1 MPTRQAALRGTVV
14 TVAALA
20 SVLVVATACT
30 STSHSGLGSSS
41 SAPIPSAPASVPSLV
56 TDSASLPSD
65 SALPSAPATV
75 PTTPT
80 TTASNAASPTI
91 SPAGAQAC
99 TSAELA
105 VSVQSAGAASG
116 QAYATLRFTNTSNS
130 ACTLDGYPGVS
141 LLLNG
146 KQLGSAATRSGA
158 ASKTITMA
166 PQQNLTAQ
174 LTDNTSCNAAESD
187 TIRIYPPN
195 LTVPVQI
202 PFVLR
207 GCALVVTP
215 VTSG

>member
-1 MPTRQAALRGTVV
+1 MPSR
-14 TVAALA
+14 VAAA
-20 SVLVVATACT
+20 SAMVAVLVVATACT
-30 STSHSGLGSSS
+30 STSPLNSSTS
-41 SAPIPSAPASVPSLV
+41 SPAAITSAPASVPSLA

-75 PTTPT
+75 PTTPA
-80 TTASNAASPTI
+80 TTASNAPAPTI
-91 SPAGAQAC
+91 SPAKTLAC

-116 QAYATLRFTNTSNS
+116 QAFATLRFTNTSDTS
-130 ACTLDGYPGVS
+130 CTLDGYPGVS

-146 KQLGSAATRSGA
+146 KQLGNAAARSGA
-158 ASKTITMA
+158 AIKTITMA

-187 TIRIYPPN
+187 TIRVYPPN

-207 GCALVVTP
+207 GCPLVVTP
-215 VTSG
+215 VTAG

>member
-1 MPTRQAALRGTVV
+1 MPTRVAAVSGIT
-14 TVAALA
+14 AALA
-20 SVLVVATACT
+20 SVLIVATACT
-30 STSHSGLGSSS
+30 STAHSTS
-41 SAPIPSAPASVPSLV
+41 SALSTAAITSAPASLPSLA

-75 PTTPT
+75 PTIPT
-80 TTASNAASPTI
+80 TTASNAPAPPISPTG
-91 SPAGAQAC
+91 PQAC

-116 QAYATLRFTNTSNS
+116 QAFATLRFTNTSNS

-141 LLLNG
+141 LMLNG
-146 KQLGSAATRSGA
+146 KQLGGAATRSGA
-158 ASKTITMA
+158 AIKTITIA

-215 VTSG
+215 VTSS